1 MASQRGL
8 ITAIAVLGV
17 GTAMLGLAA
26 FAADLEMGSGF
37 RQGLAIAGAVTALI
51 AGPLAVSLAKRHATG
66 LRLLRTALQG
76 IGDRPERVLAKQ
88 APPSLDADLA
98 DLWTHVST
106 LSARQS
112 PELQQTRR
120 LADILAALPQP
131 VLVITAQGLVTL
143 ANQPAI
149 DLLGGGQLAPGTSV
163 FDAIDRASFA
173 SQTQRADPGQS
184 IAVDLELTDGTLCK
198 ARLRALP
205 DDGGIVIAID
215 AEPGGETGLVHALD
229 LHDSLPPRTAPRPD
243 TALEAL
249 DVVVLDC
256 ETTGLNVGLDRL
268 ISLGAVRLHGER
280 IGRPEI
286 IDVLVNP
293 GEAIP
298 PASTAIHGITDAM
311 IRQARPLVE
320 QWAEIEPMLRDCVVV
335 GHNIGFDLTLLEIEL
350 RRAGVSWQRPPSLCT
365 LQLASALDP
374 QLQDLNLETLAQTY
388 GIAVTG
394 RHTALGD
401 ALVTAEVYLHLLAL
415 MKAKGD
421 RTLSDAQARA
431 ATARRVIRQQ
441 QAAGW

>member
-8 ITAIAVLGV
+8 GIAISMLGA
-17 GTAMLGLAA
+17 GTALLGLAA
-26 FAADLEMGSGF
+26 FAADLEIGSGL

-66 LRLLRTALQG
+66 LHLLRTALQG
-76 IGDRPERVLAKQ
+76 IGDRPDRVLAKE
-88 APPSLDADLA
+88 APPLLDADLA
-98 DLWTHVST
+98 DLWTHVSA

-173 SQTQRADPGQS
+173 RQTQRADPGQS
-184 IAVDLELTDGTLCK
+184 ITVDLELTDGTLCK

-205 DDGGIVIAID
+205 EDGGIVIAID
-215 AEPGGETGLVHALD
+215 ADSGGETGLVHALD
-229 LHDSLPPRTAPRPD
+229 LHDTLPARVAPRPD
-243 TALEAL
+243 TALETL

-268 ISLGAVRLHGER
+268 ISLGAVRLRGER
-280 IGRPEI
+280 IGRAEI

-311 IRQARPLVE
+311 IRLARPLTE
-320 QWAEIEPMLRDCVVV
+320 QWAELEPMLRDCVVV

-350 RRAGVSWQRPPSLCT
+350 RRAGIRWQRPPSLCT

-388 GIAVTG
+388 GIAVAG

-421 RTLSDAQARA
+421 RTLADAQARA